1 MNELI
6 LGDEN
11 VALYPIHRVFQLQR
25 LSEVSL
31 CMMLR
36 VVVVFRCALLV
47 LGV

>member
-1 MNELI
+1 MNELS

-11 VALYPIHRVFQLQR
+11 VVLYPINKVFHLQR
-25 LSEVSL
+25 MSEVSL